1 MPPKKG
7 VTQISKSSG
16 GQIRNDFAGHAGA
29 SMLEM
34 ASRAKISKRDLYAKF
49 PNKRAVLLA

>member
-16 GQIRNDFAGHAGA
+16 GQIRNDFAGHAGT